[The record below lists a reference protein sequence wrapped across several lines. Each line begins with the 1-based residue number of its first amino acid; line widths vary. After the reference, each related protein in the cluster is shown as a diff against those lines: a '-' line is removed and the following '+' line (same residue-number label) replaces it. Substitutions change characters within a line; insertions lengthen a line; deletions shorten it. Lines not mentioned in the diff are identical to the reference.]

1 MRLFAVAWGEVR
13 QRLREPWFLLLLVA
27 LAAFATYLA
36 PAAGSP
42 YSTLS
47 VGSSGVFGGSALA
60 GTTSGMD
67 FSVFA
72 GFFCIFA
79 LGSGFSRND
88 RTRLSELLRAQPLGT
103 FSLVLGRVLSSWALG
118 TVLALGAMLLLG
130 FTLVFREGSAFDPIA
145 YSRNFV
151 LLALPGM
158 FVIASLAVLLDILV
172 GKWRGAL
179 AAVGIFGYIFLLS
192 WTDSGVASG
201 HPRAIEVDL
210 SGVGAVQTEFNH
222 AFGSKIQLSGG
233 LHSEDHPGKPVYW
246 RGLAPTPQTVLERA
260 IVVGD
265 AALLGFLAAALYRR
279 RAGTK
284 ITGAQAIEP
293 QRAGPYA
300 FAAVEAPVARARG
313 FVGRVAIELRFRV
326 VKNPV
331 LAIAS
336 AGLFVLS
343 IAGAQRAH
351 HWVVAGAMLL
361 PLFWVRAFD
370 DALRPKSLDEALGSL
385 GGGLAGDWA
394 AKALTMSLLCVLP
407 LVGLLIGNPADPMV
421 WVAATA
427 GLLVEVAWLTSITW
441 VFRAELLALAVVALW
456 WYVVAFNDVPPID
469 YAGLW
474 RVSSLGIVLDALVAI
489 ALVVASQTLLR
500 RRA

>member
-1 MRLFAVAWGEVR
+1 MRTIAVAWGEVR
-13 QRLREPWFLLLLVA
+13 QRLREPWFLLLLVG

-47 VGSSGVFGGSALA
+47 VGRSGVYGGSALA

-79 LGSGFSRND
+79 LGSGFARDD
-88 RTRLSELLRAQPLGT
+88 RTRLSELLRAQPLKT
-103 FSLVLGRVLSSWALG
+103 LSLVLGRVLSSWALG
-118 TVLALGAMLLLG
+118 AVLAIGAMLLLG
-130 FTLVFREGSAFDPIA
+130 FTLVFREGAAFDAIA
-145 YSRNFV
+145 YARNFV

-158 FVIASLAVLLDILV
+158 FVIASFAVLLDILV

-179 AAVGIFGYIFLLS
+179 VAVGIFGYIFLLS
-192 WTDSGVASG
+192 WTDSGMASG
-201 HPRAIEVDL
+201 QARAIDIDFGGL
-210 SGVGAVQTEFNH
+210 KAVQTEFNNS
-222 AFGSKIQLSGG
+222 FGTNARVSGG
-233 LHSEDHPGKPVYW
+233 LEFEDHPGKPIYW
-246 RGLAPTPQTVLERA
+246 RGLAPTPQTVIQRA

-265 AALLGFLAAALYRR
+265 AALLGVLAAALYRR

-284 ITGAQAIEP
+284 IKGAQAVAP
-293 QRAGPYA
+293 QRAGTYA
-300 FAAVEAPVARARG
+300 FAAVAAPVARARG
-313 FVGRVAIELRFRV
+313 FAGRVAVELLFRAR
-326 VKNPV
+326 KNPV

-336 AGLFVLS
+336 AGLFALS
-343 IAGAQRAH
+343 IVGAQRGH

-361 PLFWVRAFD
+361 PLFWIRAFD
-370 DALRPKSLDEALGSL
+370 DALRPRSLDEALGSL
-385 GGGLAGDWA
+385 SGGLAGDWA
-394 AKALTMSLLCVLP
+394 AKAATLSLLCVLP
-407 LVGLLIGNPADPMV
+407 LVGLLFGNPSDPMV

-427 GLLVEVAWLTSITW
+427 GLLAEIAWLTAITW
-441 VFRAELLALAVVALW
+441 VFRAELLGLGFVALW

-474 RVSSLGIVLDALVAI
+474 GVSSTAI
-489 ALVVASQTLLR
+489 ALDAIVAVALIAASQSLLR